1 MPRDKKNKRAAAAA
15 AATAAAAALPVADD
29 DTASITSD
37 KTDSTA
43 QITDGEEGLSEM
55 ETYEQKVRE
64 AMDLALEKSVQT
76 RTNAL
81 TALTTAFQKRVMTQ
95 FLLDNYQTITD
106 LVERSLRKGRGP
118 EQVAAAR
125 LATTLVVSLSPVSEA
140 EKVFKTLNPIL
151 TVLVT
156 DPSAAVAARQDG
168 ALAMALS
175 AFLACH
181 DLADVTAAMNTL
193 HTLFAGSLPKGNG
206 ELPNHPPAVSA
217 MHTAALN
224 GFCLLLCLLSPT
236 TIYTMANKL
245 VKEMFDLLGSSDLD
259 LRIQAG
265 EAVALIYETARIHDE
280 DYSWNREADLCSVLK
295 ELATDSHRFRA
306 KKDRKQQRASFRDV
320 VRTVEEGEQLYET
333 VFVGPQNQRQELILD
348 TWSLKWQ
355 YSSLCHIIGQGISV
369 HISYNIGI
377 RDIFALGPPP
387 IQMDHGMAL
396 LARKT
401 QKRPNRESPASKARQ
416 MARNKNRDNR
426 QAAKVYED

>member
-125 LATTLVVSLSPVSEA
+125 LATTLVVSLSPVAEA

-151 TVLVT
+151 T
-156 DPSAAVAARQDG
+156 
-168 ALAMALS
+168 
-175 AFLACH
+175 F
-181 DLADVTAAMNTL
+181 
-193 HTLFAGSLPKGNG
+193 LFAGSLPKGNG

>member
-1 MPRDKKNKRAAAAA
+1 MRTPQQDSHSLINQIMLAQSAGE
-15 AATAAAAALPVADD
+15 ALPVADD

-125 LATTLVVSLSPVSEA
+125 LATTLVVSLSPVAEA
-140 EKVFKTLNPIL
+140 E
-151 TVLVT
+151 
-156 DPSAAVAARQDG
+156 
-168 ALAMALS
+168 
-175 AFLACH
+175 
-181 DLADVTAAMNTL
+181 
-193 HTLFAGSLPKGNG
+193 KGNG